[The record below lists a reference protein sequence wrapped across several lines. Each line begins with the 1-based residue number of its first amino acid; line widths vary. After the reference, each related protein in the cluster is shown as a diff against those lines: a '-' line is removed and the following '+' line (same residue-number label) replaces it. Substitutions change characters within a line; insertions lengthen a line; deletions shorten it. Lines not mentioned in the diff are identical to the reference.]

1 MKIKFNMSKQYNLI
15 RDLVDEGDFNDRSE
29 MLEYLNFLMES
40 NSRYVCVN
48 SMKDNGKSVIA
59 SLVTAYYSKN
69 LDIM

>member
-48 SMKDNGKSVIA
+48 SMEDNGKSVIA
-59 SLVTAYYSKN
+59 SLVTE
-69 LDIM
+69 